1 MPRNSHRS
9 PWTTVLDL
17 RFAQE
22 LPIFG
27 KTRGILTL
35 DIENFANML
44 NKDWG
49 QVRQVGFPY
58 FTPVVDVDR
67 ISTTG
72 CPNGAVSCYVYR
84 PRSGQSGPVAP
95 FEQISSLPSVW
106 RVQLGVRIEF

>member
-9 PWTTVLDL
+9 PWSTVLDL

-49 QVRQVGFPY
+49 QIRQVGFPY
-58 FTPVVDVDR
+58 FTPVIDVDR
-67 ISTTG
+67 IATTG
-72 CPNGAVSCYVYR
+72 CPNGAASCYVYR
-84 PRSGQSGPVAP
+84 PSSGQSGPVAP